1 MKTYLDFCNLE
12 KCRYSL
18 LFYRQHQK
26 VTGFKEDQN
35 LRPGKAYNTIVK
47 KNQFRTSCKVNM
59 IS

>member
-35 LRPGKAYNTIVK
+35 LRAGKAYNTIVIK
-47 KNQFRTSCKVNM
+47 INLGLLTK
-59 IS
+59 